1 MYRFGCGFN
10 IIGKQSPSDLP
21 ADFDVVRFVF
31 PGVPSITA
39 ANTLEISAE
48 VSGAGLNGVEG
59 ASGVSGV
66 SANGVESADEDS
78 GGVFPG
84 VKSHAG
90 DFGGAVF

>member
-21 ADFDVVRFVF
+21 ADYDVAYFDF
-31 PGVPSITA
+31 PGVTSMTY
-39 ANTLEISAE
+39 ANAVEISAE

-66 SANGVESADEDS
+66 SANGVESAADGS

-84 VKSHAG
+84 VKSPAG